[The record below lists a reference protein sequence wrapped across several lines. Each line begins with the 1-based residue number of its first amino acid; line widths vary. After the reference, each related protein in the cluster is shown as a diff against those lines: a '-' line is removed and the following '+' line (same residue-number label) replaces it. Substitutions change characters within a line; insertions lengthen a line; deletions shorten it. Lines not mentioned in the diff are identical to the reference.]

1 MEPLLPKATFL
12 GPREAVARGRD
23 GADLEWGEVD
33 ELPPIEAYEPQGPEL
48 EPPETPA
55 AVAQGPETD
64 PSFRARPEG
73 TRGVDADVEFV
84 SDDEV
89 ELLEE
94 RQDVPALPVHSVR
107 ADRQGARGCWALS
120 QKTGEPC
127 GAAAIRG
134 TDYCAAHSG
143 IGVSADPAAYSPL
156 AHQRRRENLAVR
168 ARMRLA
174 LGVTRHTGPRA
185 VLRARAMADSE
196 RLAAAAIDGALKNG
210 ALALKVIR
218 EVDPAPQ
225 ASVSVS
231 IPRTPEDVN
240 ALGLEELR
248 ALLGV
253 DPSRPAIEN

>member
-1 MEPLLPKATFL
+1 VILEPPEFVEL
-12 GPREAVARGRD
+12 
-23 GADLEWGEVD
+23 GEVD
-33 ELPPIEAYEPQGPEL
+33 ELPPIEVYAAQAAEGLLDAPADEEQHSEAETLGVVPDEL
-48 EPPETPA
+48 V
-55 AVAQGPETD
+55 AV
-64 PSFRARPEG
+64 
-73 TRGVDADVEFV
+73 V
-84 SDDEV
+84 
-89 ELLEE
+89 EE
-94 RQDVPALPVHSVR
+94 RPDVLPQPFHSVR
-107 ADRQGARGCWALS
+107 GDHPGSRGCWAIS
-120 QKTGEPC
+120 KKTGGAC

-168 ARMRLA
+168 ARMRLV
-174 LGVTRHTGPRA
+174 LGVTRQTGPRA

-231 IPRTPEDVN
+231 VPRTPEDVN

-253 DPSRPAIEN
+253 DPSRPAIEG